1 VRTPRAPGGAPRA
14 ASALLLGLVGL
25 AALPASAT
33 AIRWDQ
39 EGVVPPSRTPPPH
52 RPDPGCE
59 QSYAD
64 DAPHR
69 GPPIEFGIGPR
80 LAGEVGASQTGPV
93 VPVNQRKRDPALLA
107 LRGDRSMTL
116 RLNRLFESDGA
127 AGIAEFRR
135 MAHHYGSLGFDVL
148 VQVRYHPPPAEDGR
162 IGAWLRYL
170 RRVVRALGPNPH
182 VLGLQITNEVN
193 IAFSPNTSDGAF
205 RRAIEAL
212 ARGVPAAKREARR
225 RGFDQLTVGFNYAW
239 RYGDA
244 DADFWRAVGAAGG
257 RRLRR
262 TTDWVGI
269 DAYPGTF
276 VPASVVHP
284 GDALLEAIAQVRECY
299 MPLAGFGPRTPIAV
313 DELGYPTGP
322 GRSAAAQKTA
332 LAAFVRTLNRY
343 RGTYAIESVNWFGLR
358 DNDSNVP
365 NLQSHFGLLRS
376 NYSRKPA
383 FAVYRRLVHRLGA
396 RLTR

>member
-1 VRTPRAPGGAPRA
+1 VRGPRALVAAARGALVLA
-14 ASALLLGLVGL
+14 LVG
-25 AALPASAT
+25 AALPASAA
-33 AIRWDQ
+33 AIPWDR
-39 EGVVPPSRTPPPH
+39 EGLVPPPQTPPPH

-59 QSYAD
+59 QSYAND
-64 DAPHR
+64 SPRA

-93 VPVNQRKRDPALLA
+93 VPVNQRRRDRALVA
-107 LRGDRSMTL
+107 LRGDRRMTV

-127 AGIAEFRR
+127 AGIAEFKR
-135 MAHHYGSLGFDVL
+135 MARHYGSLGFDVL
-148 VQVRYHPPPAEDGR
+148 VQVRYHPTPAEDGR
-162 IGAWLRYL
+162 IGAWVGYV
-170 RRVVRALGPNPH
+170 RRVVRALGPNRH
-182 VLGLQITNEVN
+182 VIGLQITNEVN
-193 IAFSPNTSDGAF
+193 IAFSPNTSDGAY
-205 RRAIEAL
+205 RRAVEAL

-244 DADFWRAVGAAGG
+244 DADFWRAVGAAGD

-262 TTDWVGI
+262 ATDWVGI

-276 VPASVVHP
+276 VPASVVHL

-299 MPLAGFGPRTPIAV
+299 MPLAGFGRRTPIAV

-322 GRSAAAQKTA
+322 GRNAAAQKTA
-332 LAAFVRTLNRY
+332 LAAFVHTLNRY
-343 RGTYAIESVNWFGLR
+343 RGTYGIDNVNWFGLR
-358 DNDSNVP
+358 DNDSAAP
-365 NLQSHFGLLRS
+365 GLQSHFGLLRS
-376 NYSRKPA
+376 DYTPKSA

-396 RLTR
+396 GPAP